1 MSEKDEIAVS
11 KTLTAEE
18 QAVWD
23 AKAKVRVLLNLW
35 DLGGGKMKVKKGDL
49 TKRIVRTGE
58 TSKNY
63 EGVLSELQTS
73 GCTVYSLENR
83 LTLVELSAKGKEA
96 LVEGVKSQNS
106 RFEFD
111 GSQIGTRLGN
121 ALLKWLR
128 HADSSV
134 GVGVEKTSVEKGKG
148 DGGAIASY
156 EEFKSQALSL
166 FEKLDKAYNYSG
178 LVPIWHLRR
187 ELGEQVSREKF
198 NDSIMQMQADRL
210 FYLQSGEARGAT
222 DEQKRDSISDDVRGL
237 LFFASKP
244 S

>member
-11 KTLTAEE
+11 NTLTPEE

-49 TKRIVRTGE
+49 TKRIVRTNE
-58 TSKNY
+58 TSQRY
-63 EGVLSELQTS
+63 VEVLGELQAT
-73 GCTVYSLENR
+73 GAIEYSLVNR
-83 LTLVELSAKGKEA
+83 VTLVELTAKGKEVLA
-96 LVEGVKSQNS
+96 QGIKSRDS
-106 RFEFD
+106 LFEFD

-121 ALLKWLR
+121 SLLKWIR
-128 HADSSV
+128 HQDSAASV
-134 GVGVEKTSVEKGKG
+134 GVENGKG
-148 DGGAIASY
+148 DVGTIASY
-156 EEFKSQALSL
+156 DDFKAVALAL
-166 FEKLDKAYNYSG
+166 FEKLDKGYNYSG

-187 ELGEQVSREKF
+187 ELGERVSREDFK
-198 NDSIMQMQADRL
+198 DLIMQMQGDRL
-210 FYLQSGEARGAT
+210 LYLQSGEARGAT
-222 DEQKRDSISDDVRGL
+222 DEQKRDSISDDVRGI